1 MQNPVMRIK
10 RKKLEQEKKAMA
22 DNKSSENNTRAIEEE
37 ILSGILI
44 PEDSKTLSDE
54 HNFED
59 LSEEIDLEP
68 APRAVKQ
75 KKPIKFNKF
84 FLFVIALLSCGV
96 STWLTV
102 DFVFQLR
109 GQQDEVA
116 LTLGVLWEISKYTFG
131 SLALIHPKWSTKLIL
146 SIMTAILIGGS
157 VMASMGYLGEFDQS
171 MKNAAMKQDISYQ
184 DMTTEREIIKKQLE
198 MLQLSAIEDTKRSF
212 RRRGLE
218 TNQQVEDLKE
228 KYDNLGKKITELKKD
243 SYDPKQKENIFYII
257 LSVMLELCGIV
268 SISLITDKRE
278 EINA

>member
-1 MQNPVMRIK
+1 MQNPVMRRK
-10 RKKLEQEKKAMA
+10 RKKLEQEKKSKAEKNSPQN
-22 DNKSSENNTRAIEEE
+22 DTKTTEEE
-37 ILSGILI
+37 IFSDILI
-44 PEDSKTLSDE
+44 SESSKNLSDE

-59 LSEEIDLEP
+59 LSKEIDLEP
-68 APRAVKQ
+68 VPHTIKQ
-75 KKPIKFNKF
+75 KKSIKFNKF

-131 SLALIHPKWSTKLIL
+131 SLALIHPKWTTKFMLST
-146 SIMTAILIGGS
+146 MTIILIGGS

-171 MKNAAMKQDISYQ
+171 MKNAAMQRDISYQ

-218 TNQQVEDLKE
+218 TNQQVEELKS
-228 KYDNLGKKITELKKD
+228 KYDDLGKKITELKEV
-243 SYDPKQKENIFYII
+243 SYEPKQKENIFYII

-278 EINA
+278 EQNA

>member
-1 MQNPVMRIK
+1 MQKPIMRIK
-10 RKKLEQEKKAMA
+10 RKQLEQEKRTAVAKKSIDKKSEDEEKILA
-22 DNKSSENNTRAIEEE
+22 DVLMPE
-37 ILSGILI
+37 IDIQ
-44 PEDSKTLSDE
+44 DK
-54 HNFED
+54 FED
-59 LSEEIDLEP
+59 QQVDELSLSLENEF
-68 APRAVKQ
+68 RMQTKNS
-75 KKPIKFNKF
+75 KKTVKFNKF
-84 FLFVIALLSCGV
+84 FLFVIAFLSCAV

-243 SYDPKQKENIFYII
+243 SYDPKQKENIFYVI

-278 EINA
+278 EENA

>member
-1 MQNPVMRIK
+1 M
-10 RKKLEQEKKAMA
+10 
-22 DNKSSENNTRAIEEE
+22 
-37 ILSGILI
+37 
-44 PEDSKTLSDE
+44 
-54 HNFED
+54 
-59 LSEEIDLEP
+59 
-68 APRAVKQ
+68 
-75 KKPIKFNKF
+75 
-84 FLFVIALLSCGV
+84 SCGV

-131 SLALIHPKWSTKLIL
+131 SLAMIHPKWTTKFIL
-146 SIMTAILIGGS
+146 STMTIILISGS
-157 VMASMGYLGEFDQS
+157 VMASIGYLGEFDQS
-171 MKNAAMKQDISYQ
+171 MKNAAMQRDISYQ

-218 TNQQVEDLKE
+218 TNQQVEELKS
-228 KYDNLGKKITELKKD
+228 KYDDLGKKITELKEV
-243 SYDPKQKENIFYII
+243 SYEPKQKENIFYII

-278 EINA
+278 E

>member
-1 MQNPVMRIK
+1 MP
-10 RKKLEQEKKAMA
+10 
-22 DNKSSENNTRAIEEE
+22 E
-37 ILSGILI
+37 IDIQ
-44 PEDSKTLSDE
+44 DK
-54 HNFED
+54 FED
-59 LSEEIDLEP
+59 QQVDELSLSLENEF
-68 APRAVKQ
+68 RMQTKNS
-75 KKPIKFNKF
+75 KKTVKFNKF
-84 FLFVIALLSCGV
+84 FLFVIAFLSCAV

-243 SYDPKQKENIFYII
+243 SYDPKQKENIFYVI

-278 EINA
+278 EENA

>member
-1 MQNPVMRIK
+1 MQNPVMRRK
-10 RKKLEQEKKAMA
+10 RKKLEQEKKSKAEK
-22 DNKSSENNTRAIEEE
+22 NSSQNDIKTTEEE
-37 ILSGILI
+37 IFSDILI
-44 PEDSKTLSDE
+44 PEGSKNLSDE
-54 HNFED
+54 QNFED
-59 LSEEIDLEP
+59 LSKEIDLEP
-68 APRAVKQ
+68 APRTIKQ
-75 KKPIKFNKF
+75 KKSIKFNKF

-131 SLALIHPKWSTKLIL
+131 SLALIHPKWTTKFIL
-146 SIMTAILIGGS
+146 STMTIILIGGS

-171 MKNAAMKQDISYQ
+171 MKNAAMQRDISYQ

-218 TNQQVEDLKE
+218 TNQQVEELKS
-228 KYDNLGKKITELKKD
+228 KYDDLGKKITELKEV
-243 SYDPKQKENIFYII
+243 SYEPKQKENIFYII

-278 EINA
+278 EQNA